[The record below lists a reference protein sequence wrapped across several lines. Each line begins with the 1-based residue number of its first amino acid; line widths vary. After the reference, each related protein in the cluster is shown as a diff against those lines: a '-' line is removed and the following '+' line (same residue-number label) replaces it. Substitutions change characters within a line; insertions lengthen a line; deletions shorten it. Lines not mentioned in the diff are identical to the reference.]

1 MALPWGAII
10 GAISNVISEAIR
22 AGKRGKR
29 KRKKKDGQA
38 KEVQR
43 IQASDEDVAS
53 GEDDLQVPEGRPE
66 DHP

>member
-53 GEDDLQVPEGRPE
+53 GEDDLQVPEGRSE
-66 DHP
+66 DNP